1 MLFFLCRAG
10 YFTPML
16 VFYFL
21 APPACWI
28 ARRTWHYSSTVP
40 DNCTPAGCGSGTFA
54 AAFHSLL
61 CSREG
66 PSVHC
71 HVFNVMTAAFGH
83 TRHFSRLDDSVLVF
97 PWFGGWRWVAPCPV
111 AGRGRVSGDI
121 ICRLGCPPLGPWEGN
136 PLRVYGAIKQNTL
149 RELSHMPL
157 AP

>member
-1 MLFFLCRAG
+1 MIGKVRVGPRHTSWWLGSLLYLLCRAG

-97 PWFGGWRWVAPCPV
+97 PCFGVGAGLRFAPLLGGGGFPATSVSAWVPPA
-111 AGRGRVSGDI
+111 RI
-121 ICRLGCPPLGPWEGN
+121 LGG
-136 PLRVYGAIKQNTL
+136 
-149 RELSHMPL
+149 
-157 AP
+157 